1 MAENLIERK
10 ALSLQWLVQSKSSL
24 RSART
29 AFPSTQ
35 SASRTRL
42 APEVDF
48 QPNINAL
55 ESRKADLSQTT
66 DVCNAR
72 LRFKKGDLS
81 RRTIRPFL
89 REESAECVP
98 FQEEVGLDVLVHGQ
112 FQHNDTVE

>member
-1 MAENLIERK
+1 MAENLLERK

-48 QPNINAL
+48 QPNTCQGMA
-55 ESRKADLSQTT
+55 SRAISVDKVYPSL
-66 DVCNAR
+66 
-72 LRFKKGDLS
+72 F
-81 RRTIRPFL
+81 IHY
-89 REESAECVP
+89 
-98 FQEEVGLDVLVHGQ
+98 LDEHLTNFAGNFDHDMVVTLWI
-112 FQHNDTVE
+112 